1 MCDGPTNH
9 FHLQLIPRYSY
20 EKRESKNF
28 VKQRFEY
35 VEDKAKIDEI
45 KKQIINYNIKCGN
58 TTIHHIKK

>member
-1 MCDGPTNH
+1 MK
-9 FHLQLIPRYSY
+9 
-20 EKRESKNF
+20 KRKNS

-58 TTIHHIKK
+58 IIINHIKK

>member
-1 MCDGPTNH
+1 MNH
-9 FHLQLIPRYSY
+9 FHLQLIPRYNY
-20 EKRESKNF
+20 EKEEKNS

-58 TTIHHIKK
+58 IIINHIKK